1 MSTQVTTGRARF
13 SYCNVVEARRN
24 DMNGKD
30 EFSTQVL
37 VQKSD
42 TETIAALKA
51 AAKEALTAKF
61 GDKIPK
67 TVRNPMRDGDTETK
81 SDGSPLGAE
90 YAGCWYFSTKSSKK
104 PGIIDANGRDL
115 ISSDAVA
122 SGDFGRVA
130 VNAYAYDAAGNKGVA
145 FGLNHVM
152 LIEKGT
158 PLGGGKVSAATAFGL
173 ATPAASMSFDEAAA
187 APATDDEW

>member
-1 MSTQVTTGRARF
+1 MTTQVTTGRARF

-42 TETIAALKA
+42 AETIAALKA
-51 AAKEALTAKF
+51 AAKEALTEKF

-67 TVRNPMRDGDTETK
+67 TARNPIRNGDTETK
-81 SDGSPLGAE
+81 ADGSPLGPE
-90 YAGCWYFSTKSSKK
+90 YAGCWYFSAKSSKK
-104 PGIIDANGRDL
+104 PGIIDAHGRDL
-115 ISSDAVA
+115 ISSDAVV

-130 VNAYAYDAAGNKGVA
+130 VNAYAYDTPGNKGVA

-152 LIEKGT
+152 LLEKGT
-158 PLGGGKVSAATAFGL
+158 PLGGGKVSAAAAFGI
-173 ATPAASMSFDEAAA
+173 A
-187 APATDDEW
+187 APAAKSYDDVKSAVESDDEW

>member
-13 SYCNVVEARRN
+13 SYCNVAQARRN
-24 DMNGKD
+24 EMNGKD

-37 VQKSD
+37 IPKTD
-42 TETIAALKA
+42 TETIAALKT
-51 AAKEALTAKF
+51 AAKLALTAKF

-81 SDGSPLGAE
+81 SDGSPLGDE
-90 YAGCWYFSTKSSKK
+90 YAGCYYFNTKSNKK

-115 ISSDAVA
+115 ITSDAVV

-130 VNAYAYDAAGNKGVA
+130 VNAYAYDAAGNRGVA

-152 LIEKGT
+152 LMEKGT
-158 PLGGGKVSAATAFGL
+158 PLGSAKVSAAAAFGI
-173 ATPAASMSFDEAAA
+173 A
-187 APATDDEW
+187 APAAGSYDDVKSAVESDDEW